1 MIYTRLVKLRQT
13 RRTGVSYLNMCSTTM
28 GTEPVE
34 LDYDDDDGGGCG
46 DDGITKSN
54 NTRSC
59 SYYKKRS
66 HNER

>member
-1 MIYTRLVKLRQT
+1 
-13 RRTGVSYLNMCSTTM
+13 LNMCSTTM